1 MNKCPKCDRYS
12 LEYFSAAHVAR
23 CLFCGYLQKVASR
36 DEFFSLFPN
45 GRRVTNGSQNLESG
59 KTRPTGSGSLG
70 TARRVN

>member
-45 GRRVTNGSQNLESG
+45 GRRVTNGSGDLEARRS
-59 KTRPTGSGSLG
+59 TG
-70 TARRVN
+70 TASDGLRSA